1 MAKKEM
7 SMGAA
12 WCYIIFWV
20 ALNSWLWP
28 YIGNSWL
35 EYNGKPPQ
43 IEWWQGALVG
53 FVPYLNR
60 LVVPAAVITWFLM
73 KALA

>member
-1 MAKKEM
+1 MAKREM
-7 SMGAA
+7 STRGAI
-12 WCYIIFWV
+12 CFLIFWV
-20 ALNSWLWP
+20 TLNALLWP

-43 IEWWQGALVG
+43 IVWWQGALIG

-60 LVVPAAVITWFLM
+60 LVIPIAVITWFMMMLL
-73 KALA
+73 K